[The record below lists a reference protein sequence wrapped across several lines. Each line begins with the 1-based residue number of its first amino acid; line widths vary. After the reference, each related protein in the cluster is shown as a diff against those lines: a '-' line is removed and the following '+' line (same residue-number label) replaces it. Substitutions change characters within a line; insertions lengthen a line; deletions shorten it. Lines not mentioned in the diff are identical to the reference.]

1 MVIDAHLHIGLN
13 NWTEKRL
20 LQYLDDQ
27 GIEKAW
33 LLTWDETDPVAPM
46 YYLPL
51 DIDLV
56 SATFRQHPDRIVPF
70 YAPDPGRKDWKERLQ
85 ARLDEGF
92 AGCGELKVAYQWDDP
107 RVAGLLEFLDSH
119 RLPLIFHMERG
130 RSIFLPRRERGAD
143 WLFKRLINERFN
155 GRTAHLVTSLQK
167 KTGFLKGYLD
177 SRMVDFPGYLMD
189 LELLG
194 EAVKK
199 YQGMTFIAH
208 GPHIW
213 NHFSVPG
220 KPYLFIQDGR
230 VNGEGALWKFLE
242 ENENFYCDISGLTA
256 YTALNRD
263 REFTRR
269 FMERYHRR
277 ILFGTDNWELGLPEF
292 LDRLSLDQ
300 GVMEHIM
307 YRNAAKIAGSYSY

>member
-13 NWTEKRL
+13 DWTEKRL
-20 LQYLDDQ
+20 LNYLDEH

-33 LLTWDETDPVAPM
+33 VLTWDEADPVAPL

-56 SATFRQHPDRIVPF
+56 SRAFRQHPDRIVPF
-70 YAPDPGRKDWKERLQ
+70 YAPDPGRDDWKDRLL

-92 AGCGELKVAYQWDDP
+92 AGCGELKVAYPWNDP
-107 RVAGLLEFLDSH
+107 RVTALLEFLDSKQ
-119 RLPLIFHMERG
+119 LPLIFHMERS
-130 RSIFLPRRERGAD
+130 RSIFVPRRDSGAD

-155 GRTAHLVTSLQK
+155 GKAAHLLTSMGQHTGLLQR
-167 KTGFLKGYLD
+167 YLN

-194 EAVKK
+194 DAVND
-199 YQGMTFIAH
+199 YPGITFIAH

-220 KPYLFIQDGR
+220 KPYLFIQKGR

-242 ENENFYCDISGLTA
+242 ENNNFYCDISGLTA

-263 REFTRR
+263 RDFTRI
-269 FMERYHRR
+269 FMERYHHK

-300 GVMEHIM
+300 GIKDHIM
-307 YRNAAKIAGSYSY
+307 YRNAAKITGNYS